1 MDAPVQTGGSRA
13 MMLEC
18 APALQ
23 GVSATT
29 REALSRIATPRYFA
43 AGEEILRQGRPT
55 AGFFVLVS
63 GHVKMRRRLASGRS
77 VILSLFGPGDLFG
90 AVAALGGDSADA
102 DIVALERAA
111 CLEVG
116 REELFELFA
125 GRPDLI
131 AELLPV
137 LTHRLAECRNCIVEL
152 TCYRVEARLARIFLG
167 LAESEGVPGE
177 CGGLLVPLHLSRQE
191 IADLSG
197 TTLETAIRVMS
208 RWGKDGIVET
218 REEDFLVHDP
228 AALREI
234 AGL

>member
-1 MDAPVQTGGSRA
+1 MGTTAQTGGSQA
-13 MMLEC
+13 MILAS

-23 GVSATT
+23 GVSAST
-29 REALSRIATPRYFA
+29 REALGRIARPRYFTE
-43 AGEEILRQGRPT
+43 GDEILRQGEP
-55 AGFFVLVS
+55 AGSFFVLVS
-63 GHVKMRRRLASGRS
+63 GRVKMSRRLASGRN

-90 AVAALGGDSADA
+90 AVTALGGGTADA
-102 DIVALERAA
+102 DIVALGRAA

-131 AELLPV
+131 AEVLPV
-137 LTHRLAECRNCIVEL
+137 LTRRLAECRNCIVEL
-152 TCYRVEARLARIFLG
+152 TCYRVETRLARIFLG
-167 LAESEGVPGE
+167 LAESEGTPGE
-177 CGGLLVPLHLSRQE
+177 HGGLLVPLDLSRQE

-208 RWGKDGIVET
+208 RWGKEGIVET
-218 REEDFLVHDP
+218 RDDDFLVRDP
-228 AALREI
+228 SALREI